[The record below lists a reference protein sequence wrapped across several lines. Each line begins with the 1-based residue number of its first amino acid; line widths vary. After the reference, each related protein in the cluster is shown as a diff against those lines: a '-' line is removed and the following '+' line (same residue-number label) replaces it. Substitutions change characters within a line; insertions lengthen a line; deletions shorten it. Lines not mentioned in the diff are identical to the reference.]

1 MQTKDSIINFLKQ
14 NKQIIQEKY
23 DVNKIGLFGS
33 FARDEATKDSD
44 IDILVDMKSS
54 FDNFFE
60 LKYFLEDAFK
70 TKVDLGKEKN
80 LRLLVKEQ
88 IKKELIYV

>member
-70 TKVDLGKEKN
+70 TRVDLGKEKN